1 MASGRGLSDVRVGP
15 RHAGLRL
22 RPGCGDRSPRA
33 ARGSCPNLLPQY
45 CKEGGDG
52 GGRKG
57 EERKLKKRGRGK
69 GRKREPNTAQ
79 KKREGAWVSL
89 WLQGTA
95 ARGRLHHSPLSR
107 LRPLHIGPEQTFLK
121 IRWVWAAEDYWE
133 GRKESPEPVLAL
145 GIRSH
150 ELWPEG

>member
-1 MASGRGLSDVRVGP
+1 MPKPPASVLQGR
-15 RHAGLRL
+15 
-22 RPGCGDRSPRA
+22 
-33 ARGSCPNLLPQY
+33 RGRRGEERGGKKT
-45 CKEGGDG
+45 KEKGKG
-52 GGRKG
+52 KG
-57 EERKLKKRGRGK
+57 EEK
-69 GRKREPNTAQ
+69 GAQHCAQ

-89 WLQGTA
+89 RLQGTA

-150 ELWPEG
+150 ELRPEG